1 MKSPV
6 LSLYY
11 LLLAIFI
18 FAGCPIEQLMAQM
31 NTDTTRYIT
40 IEGLVRDQNDRKR
53 LEFVHVTVPGTPI
66 GTVTNSEGVFSIKI
80 KRSLQAKH
88 ILFTHVGYQNYRIP
102 IDTLNQSGLKINLAP
117 TTRQLSDFIVRGGDA
132 RFIVEEA
139 MQRVSSNYAAA
150 ATLQTG
156 FYRETA
162 QKRRRY
168 ISISEAVI
176 DVYKTAYTQK
186 DIDHDRVQVLKGRKL
201 LSPKPGDTLVVK
213 LLGGPTLPVF
223 VDIAKNPD
231 LVLDP
236 LVMPCYAFEMQEIT
250 WLNERPHYVIRFYPQ
265 VVLSFALY
273 EGLLY
278 IDQERLSIS
287 RAEFNLDMSDLD
299 KATEAILRKKPFGL
313 RFKPLE
319 VSFLVTYREHEGRS
333 YLNYVRNEIRFK
345 CDWKRKLF
353 STTYTIVSEMVATD
367 NRPATGNI
375 PYKASFKS
383 NHSLSDR
390 VKDFAD
396 DEFWGDYNIIE
407 PTESLENAVHKLKKQ
422 QERAARP

>member
-6 LSLYY
+6 LSLFH
-11 LLLAIFI
+11 LLLVTF
-18 FAGCPIEQLMAQM
+18 LMAGYFVEPLRAQV
-31 NTDTTRYIT
+31 TADTSRYVT
-40 IEGLVRDQNDRKR
+40 IEGMVRDQNDRKP

-80 KRSLQAKH
+80 KRSLQARQ
-88 ILFTHVGYQNYRIP
+88 ILFTHVGYKNQRIP
-102 IDTLNQSGLKINLAP
+102 IDSLDQSGLKIYLTP
-117 TTRQLSDFIVRGGDA
+117 TTQQLSDLIVRGGDA

-139 MQRVSSNYAAA
+139 MQRVSSNYAQS

-176 DVYKTAYTQK
+176 DVYKTSYTQK
-186 DIDHDRVQVLKGRKL
+186 NIEHDRVQVLKGRKL

-250 WLNERPHYVIRFYPQ
+250 WLNERPHYVIRFYPH

-313 RFKPLE
+313 RFKPME
-319 VSFLVTYREHEGRS
+319 VSFLVTYREHEGHS
-333 YLNYVRNEIRFK
+333 YINYVRNEIRFK
-345 CDWKRKLF
+345 CDWKRRLF

-396 DEFWGDYNIIE
+396 EEFWGDYNIIE

-422 QERAARP
+422 QERAARQ

>member
-6 LSLYY
+6 LSLFH
-11 LLLAIFI
+11 LLLVTF
-18 FAGCPIEQLMAQM
+18 LMASYFVEPLRAQVT
-31 NTDTTRYIT
+31 TDTSRYVT
-40 IEGLVRDQNDRKR
+40 IEGMVRDQNDRKR

-66 GTVTNSEGVFSIKI
+66 GTVTNSEGIFSIKI
-80 KRSLQAKH
+80 KRSLQAKQ
-88 ILFTHVGYQNYRIP
+88 ILFTHVGYQNQRIP
-102 IDTLNQSGLKINLAP
+102 IDSLDQSGLKIYLTP
-117 TTRQLSDFIVRGGDA
+117 TTQQLSDLIVRGGDA

-139 MQRVSSNYAAA
+139 MQRVSSNYAQV

-186 DIDHDRVQVLKGRKL
+186 NIEHDRVQVLKGRKL

-236 LVMPCYAFEMQEIT
+236 LVLPCYAFEMQEIT

-299 KATEAILRKKPFGL
+299 KAT
-313 RFKPLE
+313 
-319 VSFLVTYREHEGRS
+319 
-333 YLNYVRNEIRFK
+333 
-345 CDWKRKLF
+345 
-353 STTYTIVSEMVATD
+353 
-367 NRPATGNI
+367 
-375 PYKASFKS
+375 
-383 NHSLSDR
+383 
-390 VKDFAD
+390 
-396 DEFWGDYNIIE
+396 
-407 PTESLENAVHKLKKQ
+407 
-422 QERAARP
+422 

>member
-6 LSLYY
+6 LSLFH
-11 LLLAIFI
+11 LLLVTF
-18 FAGCPIEQLMAQM
+18 LMASYFVEPLRAQVT
-31 NTDTTRYIT
+31 TDTSRYVT
-40 IEGLVRDQNDRKR
+40 IEGMVRDQNDRKR

-80 KRSLQAKH
+80 KRSLQAKQ
-88 ILFTHVGYQNYRIP
+88 ILFTHVGYQNQRIP
-102 IDTLNQSGLKINLAP
+102 IDSLDQSGLKIYLTP
-117 TTRQLSDFIVRGGDA
+117 TTQQLSDLIVRGGDA

-139 MQRVSSNYAAA
+139 MQRVSSNYAQV

-186 DIDHDRVQVLKGRKL
+186 NIEHDRVQVLKGRKL
-201 LSPKPGDTLVVK
+201 LSPKPGDTLEVK

-236 LVMPCYAFEMQEIT
+236 LVLPCYAFEMQEIT

-265 VVLSFALY
+265 EVLSFALY

-299 KATEAILRKKPFGL
+299 KATEAILRKKPFSL
-313 RFKPLE
+313 RFKPME
-319 VSFLVTYREHEGRS
+319 VSFLVTYREHEGHS
-333 YLNYVRNEIRFK
+333 YINYVRNEIRFK
-345 CDWKRKLF
+345 CDWKRRLF

-396 DEFWGDYNIIE
+396 EEFWGDYNIIK

>member
-6 LSLYY
+6 LSLFH
-11 LLLAIFI
+11 LLLATF
-18 FAGCPIEQLMAQM
+18 LMAGYFVEPLRAQVT
-31 NTDTTRYIT
+31 TDTSRYVT
-40 IEGLVRDQNDRKR
+40 IEGMVRDQNDRKR

-80 KRSLQAKH
+80 KRSLQAKQ
-88 ILFTHVGYQNYRIP
+88 ILFTHVGYKNQRIP
-102 IDTLNQSGLKINLAP
+102 IDSLDQSGLKIYLTP
-117 TTRQLSDFIVRGGDA
+117 TTQQLSDLIVRGGDA

-139 MQRVSSNYAAA
+139 MQRVSSNYAQS

-186 DIDHDRVQVLKGRKL
+186 DIEHDRVQVLKGRKL
-201 LSPKPGDTLVVK
+201 LSPKPSDTLVVK

-273 EGLLY
+273 EG
-278 IDQERLSIS
+278 
-287 RAEFNLDMSDLD
+287 
-299 KATEAILRKKPFGL
+299 
-313 RFKPLE
+313 
-319 VSFLVTYREHEGRS
+319 
-333 YLNYVRNEIRFK
+333 
-345 CDWKRKLF
+345 
-353 STTYTIVSEMVATD
+353 
-367 NRPATGNI
+367 
-375 PYKASFKS
+375 
-383 NHSLSDR
+383 
-390 VKDFAD
+390 
-396 DEFWGDYNIIE
+396 
-407 PTESLENAVHKLKKQ
+407 
-422 QERAARP
+422 

>member
-6 LSLYY
+6 LSLFH
-11 LLLAIFI
+11 LLLVTF
-18 FAGCPIEQLMAQM
+18 LMAGYFVEPLRAQV
-31 NTDTTRYIT
+31 TADTSRYVT
-40 IEGLVRDQNDRKR
+40 IEGMVRDQNDRKR

-80 KRSLQAKH
+80 KRSLQARQ
-88 ILFTHVGYQNYRIP
+88 ILFTHVGYKNQRIS
-102 IDTLNQSGLKINLAP
+102 IDSLDQSGLKIYLTP
-117 TTRQLSDFIVRGGDA
+117 TTQQLSDLIVRGGDA

-139 MQRVSSNYAAA
+139 MQRVSSNYAQS

-186 DIDHDRVQVLKGRKL
+186 NIEHDRVQVLKGRKL

-250 WLNERPHYVIRFYPQ
+250 WLNERAHYVIRFYPQ

-313 RFKPLE
+313 RFKPME
-319 VSFLVTYREHEGRS
+319 VSFLVTYREHEGHS
-333 YLNYVRNEIRFK
+333 YINYVRNEIRFK
-345 CDWKRKLF
+345 CDWKRRLF

-396 DEFWGDYNIIE
+396 EEFWGDYNIIE

-422 QERAARP
+422 QERAARQ

>member
-6 LSLYY
+6 LSLFH
-11 LLLAIFI
+11 LLLVTF
-18 FAGCPIEQLMAQM
+18 LMAGYFVEPLRAQVM
-31 NTDTTRYIT
+31 ADTSRYVT
-40 IEGLVRDQNDRKR
+40 IEGMVRDQNDRKR

-80 KRSLQAKH
+80 KRSLQARQ
-88 ILFTHVGYQNYRIP
+88 ILFTHVGYKNQRIP
-102 IDTLNQSGLKINLAP
+102 IDSLDQSGLKIYLTP
-117 TTRQLSDFIVRGGDA
+117 TTQQLSDLIVRGGDA

-139 MQRVSSNYAAA
+139 MQRVSSNYAQS

-186 DIDHDRVQVLKGRKL
+186 NIEHDRVQVLKGRKL

-313 RFKPLE
+313 RFKPME
-319 VSFLVTYREHEGRS
+319 VSFLVTYREHEGHF
-333 YLNYVRNEIRFK
+333 YINYVRNEIRFK
-345 CDWKRKLF
+345 CDWKRRLF

-396 DEFWGDYNIIE
+396 EEFWGDYNIIE

-422 QERAARP
+422 QERAAHR

>member
-11 LLLAIFI
+11 LLLAIFL

-213 LLGGPTLPVF
+213 LLGGPNLPVF
-223 VDIAKNPD
+223 VDVAKNPD

-236 LVMPCYAFEMQEIT
+236 LILPCYAFEIQEIA
-250 WLNERPHYVIRFYPQ
+250 WLNERP
-265 VVLSFALY
+265 
-273 EGLLY
+273 
-278 IDQERLSIS
+278 DQERLSIS

-313 RFKPLE
+313 RFKPME
-319 VSFLVTYREHEGRS
+319 VSFLVTYREHEGHS
-333 YLNYVRNEIRFK
+333 YINYVRNEIRFK
-345 CDWKRKLF
+345 CDWKRRLF